1 MSDYPLLTSNT
12 ITLRQFDYFVNTVQ
26 LGSLSAAARRFGITP
41 SAMSQQIDSLESS
54 LGRKLFDPRSRRS
67 RLTKFGRE
75 FFTQASDVVDSVR
88 QAMAMGQTFGDG
100 VMTVGTTPT
109 IAQKL
114 LPPLIYRMRL
124 ERNIDNIEV
133 RSFTDIRELHSTLDE
148 GALDLA
154 VGPLERSTAKVFHC
168 FGEEEL
174 VVVCHHSH
182 RNSFD
187 GSWKQLIEAPWIRCG
202 ANSDLTDILSR
213 EAGRAGVHIRFA
225 VRAPDVST
233 ALSLVEHGVGV
244 ALVPRMALH
253 GSSRLVSIVRL
264 PRPIRRELTV
274 HARDKSP
281 YVEKFLDAITDTELV
296 RKFGAAGLFDIRRPK
311 LESASRPQVPAQIG
325 ARDATFIPEAKAQ

>member
-1 MSDYPLLTSNT
+1 MSDYPLLTANT
-12 ITLRQFDYFVNTVQ
+12 ITLRQFDYFVNSVQ

-41 SAMSQQIDSLESS
+41 SAMSQQIDALESS

-75 FFTQASDVVDSVR
+75 FFAQASDVVDSAR

-114 LPPLIYRMRL
+114 LPPLIYRMRH
-124 ERNIDNIEV
+124 ERNIDSIEV
-133 RSFTDIRELHSTLDE
+133 RSFTDLRELYATLDE

-154 VGPLERSTAKVFHC
+154 VGPLEQSTSKVVHC

-187 GSWKQLIEAPWIRCG
+187 GSWKQLVEAPWIRCG
-202 ANSDLTDILSR
+202 SNSDLTDAVSR
-213 EAGRAGVHIRFA
+213 EAGRAGVHIRFT
-225 VRAPDVST
+225 VRAPDVTT
-233 ALSLVEHGVGV
+233 ALSLVEHGVGI
-244 ALVPRMALH
+244 ALVPKMALH
-253 GSSRLVSIVRL
+253 GSSRHVSIIRL

-274 HARDKSP
+274 HARDKSQH
-281 YVEKFLDAITDTELV
+281 VEKFLEAITDSDLV
-296 RKFGAAGLFDIRRPK
+296 RKFGAAGLLETRRP
-311 LESASRPQVPAQIG
+311 ESAVVRREPVPAQ
-325 ARDATFIPEAKAQ
+325 PLSN